1 MPRVLNLRD
10 LPDGVSDG
18 AIYCGRRMPRRRL
31 SGSPFANP
39 FKLHRNATEVERTEC
54 IAMYER
60 WLTMQPALL
69 ARLHT
74 LVGRD
79 LACWCAPLP
88 CHCDVL
94 LKLAATGA
102 PGPRPAE

>member
-10 LPDGVSDG
+10 FPDGVPGG
-18 AIYCGRRMPRRRL
+18 AIYCGSAMRQRRL
-31 SGSPFANP
+31 SSSPFASP
-39 FKLHRNATEVERTEC
+39 FKLRRDATDTERTEC

-74 LVGRD
+74 LAGRD
-79 LACWCAPLP
+79 LACWCAPVP

-94 LKLAATGA
+94 VRLVN
-102 PGPRPAE
+102 PP